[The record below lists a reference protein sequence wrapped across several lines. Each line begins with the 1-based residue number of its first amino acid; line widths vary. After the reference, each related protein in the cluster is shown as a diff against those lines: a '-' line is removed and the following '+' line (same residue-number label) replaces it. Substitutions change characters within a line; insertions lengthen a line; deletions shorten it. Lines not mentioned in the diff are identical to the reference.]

1 MNIKKPKNEKQKFFF
16 WEGKKKKKENCFGEN
31 VQKPMMQPFII
42 IFFLRKLSQLAGF
55 I

>member
-1 MNIKKPKNEKQKFFF
+1 MKNKSSFFEKV
-16 WEGKKKKKENCFGEN
+16 KKKKENCFGEN